1 MILST
6 DTPLIVEKL
15 FTDLLQVQQRK
26 QLTQETLL
34 FTDSSSQTGCKLNK
48 SGNAVGASRNF
59 RIANIA
65 ETPGAAPVVKEAA
78 GNIVVFRILKEL
90 TKQE

>member
-1 MILST
+1 
-6 DTPLIVEKL
+6 VEKL
-15 FTDLLQVQQRK
+15 FTDLLQV
-26 QLTQETLL
+26 
-34 FTDSSSQTGCKLNK
+34 QTGCKLNK

-65 ETPGAAPVVKEAA
+65 ETPGAATVVKEAA